1 MSLHIGDT
9 VPDIET
15 PATGGRTLK
24 PSDFRGQ
31 NLVLYFY
38 PKASTPGCTQEGQ
51 DFRDAA
57 ASFAAA
63 NTVILGASRDG
74 LKAQENFKAKQGFP
88 FDLLS
93 DTEEA
98 LCRAYELVARR
109 HNELGIGDPVDPT
122 VRPYYS
128 RPFRV
133 IGGERF
139 ADACR
144 TRIEDPWLAAQ
155 PLIGGIDQVSDST
168 DVLSY
173 PVRAHKLKI
182 PWDDA

>member
-57 ASFAAA
+57 ESFAAA

-88 FDLLS
+88 FELLS
-93 DTEEA
+93 DTAEA
-98 LCRAYELVARR
+98 LCRAFDVIKMKKMYGRESLGVERSTFLIDAQGVLRR
-109 HNELGIGDPVDPT
+109 EWRGVKVKGHVEEV
-122 VRPYYS
+122 
-128 RPFRV
+128 
-133 IGGERF
+133 
-139 ADACR
+139 
-144 TRIEDPWLAAQ
+144 LAAARE
-155 PLIGGIDQVSDST
+155 IGS
-168 DVLSY
+168 
-173 PVRAHKLKI
+173 A
-182 PWDDA
+182 